1 MLGFSYWVVELEE
14 AMEVGLEVWLEGAI
28 EERILGDHVS

>member
-14 AMEVGLEVWLEGAI
+14 AMEVGLEVGSEGAMA
-28 EERILGDHVS
+28 EA

>member
-14 AMEVGLEVWLEGAI
+14 AMEVGLEGAI
-28 EERILGDHVS
+28 EERRLGDHVS